1 MLDKTYI
8 EESIQKLGPWWHCID
23 LGDGLRTKTSSVM
36 GEPID
41 HPQDRWPVISDCL
54 PADLTGKSVLDIGCN
69 AGFFAIEA
77 KRRRAARVLGLEAQR
92 HEIMQAEFVKRV
104 LNLDIQYRQMNI
116 YDVSPA
122 TVGTFDV
129 TLALGLLYHCRHLL
143 LAMEILFAVTNE
155 LLIVDSSILPQDSV
169 AKDVSYEWGSL
180 REKVHLLGYVEQS
193 SQPRL
198 ENHAN
203 WFLPTGECLK
213 AMLLDIGFAEVDL
226 VLNEGRRAVLTCHKN
241 LELLDSRTPRGLNA
255 RIAVVS
261 GPAVCS
267 PGEELVFQVRVENV
281 GFATWLARKGDSDE
295 GGFVWLGAHLSSETF
310 DIEWNYAGA
319 GLDRNVR
326 PQEAVTIQVTARAP
340 NKPGKYH
347 IEFDM
352 VSEHVTWFQDAGS
365 RTFVHELHVR

>member
-1 MLDKTYI
+1 MPDKTSI
-8 EESIQKLGPWWHCID
+8 VESVQQLGPWWHCID
-23 LGDGLRTKTSSVM
+23 LGDGIRTKTSSVM

-41 HPQDRWPVISDCL
+41 HPQDRWEVLSRCL
-54 PADLTGKSVLDIGCN
+54 PADLTGKSVLDVGCN

-77 KRRRAARVLGLEAQR
+77 KRRHAARVLGIDAQR

-104 LNLDIQYRQMNI
+104 LDLDIQYRQMNI
-116 YDVSPA
+116 YDVNPA

-129 TLALGLLYHCRHLL
+129 TLALGLLYHCKHLL

-155 LLIVDSSILPQDSV
+155 LLIVDSSVLPQDSV
-169 AKDVSYEWGSL
+169 AKDVSFEWGSL
-180 REKVHLLGYVEQS
+180 HEKVHLLGYVEQS
-193 SQPRL
+193 WKPRN

-203 WFLPTGECLK
+203 WFLTTGECLK
-213 AMLLDIGFAEVDL
+213 AMLLDVGFANVDL
-226 VLNEGRRAVLTCHKN
+226 VHNEGRRAVLTCHKN
-241 LELLDSRTPRGLNA
+241 HTLLDSRTPRGLNA
-255 RIAVVS
+255 RIALVS

-281 GFATWLARKGDSDE
+281 GFAKWLARKGDSDE
-295 GGFVWLGAHLSSETF
+295 AGFVWLGAHLSSETF

-319 GLDRNVR
+319 GIDRDVK
-326 PQEAVTIQVTARAP
+326 PQEAVTVQLTARAP
-340 NKPGKYH
+340 SNPGKYH

-365 RTFVHELHVR
+365 RSFVHEFQVR